1 MSYYSSGGPLM
12 DIIETSEG
20 CRTGY
25 LATDAMDYANSLR
38 TILYNSNEENEKIKD
53 AARYAYMHIHN
64 IRFYYDLFSMN

>member
-25 LATDAMDYANSLR
+25 LANDAMDYANSLR
-38 TILYNSNEENEKIKD
+38 TILYNNDEENEKIKT
-53 AARYAYMHIHN
+53 AARCIYNKHN
-64 IRFYYDLFSMN
+64 I